1 MADKPAAPAG
11 ADAPKP
17 KSKKLLI
24 IILAV
29 VLLLVIA
36 GGAAAFFLMKGS
48 ADEEDEA
55 SGTVQTTSSSK
66 AKSKSPPVFLPI
78 DPMVAN
84 LTDPTTN
91 SMRYAQLGITFRV
104 DDAATSD
111 RIKAYMPSIRDG
123 ILRRLAR
130 RTPEELLRPEGLDA
144 LSNDILQFVREETGL
159 PEVKGHSP
167 IQAVLFG
174 SLIVQ

>member
-1 MADKPAAPAG
+1 MADKPAAPAA

-17 KSKKLLI
+17 KSKKMLI
-24 IILAV
+24 IILVV
-29 VLLLVIA
+29 VLLLVVV

-48 ADEEDEA
+48 GDEEEGGE
-55 SGTVQTTSSSK
+55 SQQTS
-66 AKSKSPPVFLPI
+66 APANKSKSPPVFLPI

-91 SMRYAQLGITFRV
+91 SMRYAQVGITFRV

-144 LSNDILQFVREETGL
+144 LSNDILQFVREETGM
-159 PEVKGHSP
+159 PEIKGHSP

>member
-1 MADKPAAPAG
+1 MADKPAAEAE
-11 ADAPKP
+11 APKP

-29 VLLLVIA
+29 VLLLVLG
-36 GGAAAFFLMKGS
+36 GGAAAFLLLKGGGDE
-48 ADEEDEA
+48 DEEDA
-55 SGTVQTTSSSK
+55 GTVQTSTAS
-66 AKSKSPPVFLPI
+66 KSKSKGPPVFLPI

-91 SMRYAQLGITFRV
+91 SMRYAQIGITFRV

-111 RIKAYMPSIRDG
+111 RIKAFMPAVRDG

-144 LSNDILQFVREETGL
+144 LSNDILLFVREETGL

>member
-1 MADKPAAPAG
+1 MADKPAAAAG
-11 ADAPKP
+11 AEAPKP
-17 KSKKLLI
+17 KSKKMLI

-29 VLLLVIA
+29 VLLLVVA

-48 ADEEDEA
+48 GEDEEGGEEQRTSA
-55 SGTVQTTSSSK
+55 SAKKSS
-66 AKSKSPPVFLPI
+66 APPVFLPI

-159 PEVKGHSP
+159 PEIKGHSP

>member
-11 ADAPKP
+11 AEAPKP
-17 KSKKLLI
+17 KSKKMLI

-29 VLLLVIA
+29 VLLLVVA

-48 ADEEDEA
+48 GEDEEGGEEQ
-55 SGTVQTTSSSK
+55 QTSAAAKKSS
-66 AKSKSPPVFLPI
+66 SPPVFLPI

-91 SMRYAQLGITFRV
+91 SMRYAQIGITFRV

-144 LSNDILQFVREETGL
+144 LSNDILLFVREETGL
-159 PEVKGHSP
+159 PEIKGHSP